1 MRKASGELRSNF
13 TLEDKDNYVA
23 AQTWHKAWVREKCD
37 IAGRLARGEAGG
49 GYAEAAILLCA
60 ALSAL
65 AAEEWPGPGKD
76 RVRFVEL
83 LVRLGKFRNLCT
95 TISVPLLVQALELQ
109 GRRPD
114 AVALRRATS
123 LPDSARI
130 LVGPEVDRS
139 EAEVLA
145 VCPSFDPVFL
155 RTFSYGALLY
165 QEIRSSYA
173 HEYRPGASANSA
185 PMTAAPDQAV
195 SYVNQLREPTFTCI
209 DRSIH
214 FHVPWLRELARDL
227 ADAVDAAN
235 LPQMEPAV

>member
-1 MRKASGELRSNF
+1 M
-13 TLEDKDNYVA
+13 A

-65 AAEEWPGPGKD
+65 AAEMWPGPSKD
-76 RVRFVEL
+76 RARFVEL

-95 TISVPLLVQALELQ
+95 TISVPLLVQALEVL
-109 GRRPD
+109 GRGPD
-114 AVALRRATS
+114 AMALRRATS

-139 EAEVLA
+139 ESEVLA
-145 VCPSFDPVFL
+145 VCPSLDPLFV
-155 RTFSYGALLY
+155 RTFAYAALLY

-173 HEYRPGASANSA
+173 HEYRPGASANSM
-185 PMTAAPDQAV
+185 PMTSAADEAV
-195 SYVNQLREPTFTCI
+195 SYVNQLREPTFTRL

-227 ADAVDAAN
+227 ADAVDTTN
-235 LPQMEPAV
+235 LPQIEPVVWWIKGG

>member
-1 MRKASGELRSNF
+1 
-13 TLEDKDNYVA
+13 VA

-49 GYAEAAILLCA
+49 GYAEAAIVLCA

-65 AAEEWPGPGKD
+65 AAETWPGPSKD
-76 RVRFVEL
+76 RARFVEL

-95 TISVPLLVQALELQ
+95 TISVPLLVQELEEL
-109 GRRPD
+109 GRGPD
-114 AVALRRATS
+114 ATALRRATS

-130 LVGPEVDRS
+130 LVGPEVDCPES
-139 EAEVLA
+139 DVLA
-145 VCPSFDPVFL
+145 VCPSLDLQFV
-155 RTFSYGALLY
+155 RSFSYAALLY

-185 PMTAAPDQAV
+185 PMTADPDQAV
-195 SYVNQLREPTFTCI
+195 SYANQLREPTFTRL

-227 ADAVDAAN
+227 ADAVDATN
-235 LPQMEPAV
+235 LPQKDPALWWIKGG